1 MITDRV
7 SIILGDKK
15 PYYSLLNKVVRIIQ
29 DTYHGEFTVYDL
41 ISLDAFS
48 TEEKG
53 CLRKMFSPNIT
64 GLHAWEHSFY
74 LQEGVWKYEQ
84 EDEGFDYRRT
94 TELILLLLNTS
105 TTSIGEKV
113 YTSDYR
119 LIENLWRVWN
129 NWWDDEVEGIRVKNR
144 IYEVEFDA
152 IEFLS
157 KNLKTRVGDS
167 CKFNFEFVK
176 AFMEAKSDYY
186 TKQLHEII
194 MKGKE
199 SQL

>member
-1 MITDRV
+1 MIADRV

-15 PYYSLLNKVVRIIQ
+15 PHYSLLNKAVRIIQ
-29 DTYHGEFTVYDL
+29 ATYHGEFTVYDL
-41 ISLDAFS
+41 ISLDAFQ
-48 TEEKG
+48 TEEKEY
-53 CLRKMFSPNIT
+53 LRKMFSPNIT
-64 GLHAWEHSFY
+64 RLQAWEHSFY

-84 EDEGFDYRRT
+84 EDKGFDYRRT